1 MMVFIKPI
9 PLGQASLERDEMLAD
24 RKACR
29 HFGPCGVGEK
39 ALYLNSFYLE
49 RRYYVPLDS
58 VQRVFKRVAMSKGGF
73 SRHGIFAS
81 IPYLVVQYD
90 NGKEK
95 QCQFKYEEQVDQLLV
110 HVAHLRPE
118 IPRMSREAEARL
130 EQKVRERAA
139 RVMPEL
145 PEGAQ
150 ESLKALRKA
159 EKYLEDR
166 PDLTNALS
174 RTAKEQRSYM
184 RSKPA
189 YRWVAL
195 AVMLMG
201 LVSLVYGI
209 YTFLTGGDL
218 SLYFLLF
225 GLAALFLFS
234 SANVLPTA
242 RNNKKAIF
250 GRAESAKREME
261 KYLSGYKRFPVPARY
276 AHPVVIRRMERVI
289 ESGRAE
295 GMEEALEVVKADL
308 KALNATIQ
316 VEQEEYDEVVQ
327 IKPLFLLCGYQ

>member
-9 PLGQASLERDEMLAD
+9 PLGQATLEREAMLAD

-90 NGKEK
+90 GGKEK

-110 HVAHLRPE
+110 CVAHERPE
-118 IPRMSREAEARL
+118 IPRISREAAERL
-130 EQKVRERAA
+130 AQKERERAA
-139 RVMPEL
+139 RVLPEL
-145 PEGAQ
+145 TEGAE

-174 RTAKEQRSYM
+174 RSAKEWRAYQ

-195 AVMLMG
+195 AVMVMG
-201 LVSLVYGI
+201 LVSLLYGI
-209 YTFLTGGDL
+209 YSFISGGDL

-234 SANVLPTA
+234 SANVLPTS
-242 RNNKKAIF
+242 RNNKKAIQ
-250 GRAESAKREME
+250 GRVEQAKREME

-276 AHPVVIRRMERVI
+276 AHPVVLRRMERVI
-289 ESGRAE
+289 EAGRAE
-295 GMEEALEVVKADL
+295 DAEAALGLVKADL
-308 KALNATIQ
+308 KALNSS
-316 VEQEEYDEVVQ
+316 VEVDQEEYDEVVAV
-327 IKPLFLLCGYQ
+327 KPMFLNEDYR